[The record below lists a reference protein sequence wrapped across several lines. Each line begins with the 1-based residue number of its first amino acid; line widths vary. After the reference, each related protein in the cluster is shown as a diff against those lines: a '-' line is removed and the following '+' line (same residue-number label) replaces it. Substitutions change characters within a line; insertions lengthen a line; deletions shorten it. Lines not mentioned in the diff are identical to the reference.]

1 MEQDAYQ
8 SLQDDR
14 TIRVE
19 RAAENNLQ
27 HIDVDIPRNQLVVVT
42 GVSGS
47 GKSSLAFNTLHAE
60 GQRRYLETFSAYAR
74 QFMGGLERPK
84 VERITGLSP
93 VIAIEQKTISRN
105 PRSTVGTVTE
115 LLDFLRVLY
124 ARAATA
130 YSSATGEPMVRFTD
144 EGILSRIIEDYGG
157 ERLLLL
163 APLVRGR
170 KGHYRELFETI
181 QKQGYLRAR
190 VDGEVVELEP
200 GFRVDRYKVHD
211 IEVVVD
217 RIVVPDPPALDEDG
231 KPASEDAARV
241 MRSLRTALAMGKG
254 SMMVLPVDD
263 AVPRH
268 FSRALMCPTTGI
280 SYPEPEPNLFSFNS
294 PYGACSTC
302 NGLGQVAEAS
312 RELIIPDGTKNLR
325 QGGLAPLGALKT
337 GWTRQLVETMLE
349 ASGHSARTPMD
360 DVDEAT
366 LSSILYGADK
376 PVVLPGKAGTKERR
390 VRFDGVIATIER
402 AAKDGSG
409 APLKRWAQKFLHK
422 RPCPSCGGSR
432 LKPTAHQFK
441 VAGATLPEVVSMD
454 LCSLKDWAAGAM
466 DTLGEREAAIA
477 KEPLQEI
484 HARLG
489 FLLDMGLDYL
499 TLDRPAR
506 SLSGGEAQR
515 IRLATQ
521 IGSKLTGVLYILD
534 EPSIG
539 LHQRDN
545 QRLIDSLKTL
555 RDVGNTVIVVEH
567 DEDMMR
573 QADHLIDIGPGA
585 GKHGGYIVA
594 EGAPA
599 SHLAQGSVTA
609 EFLDGRRCIDIP
621 KKRRKGN
628 RKKLA
633 LLGATGHNLKS
644 VDLRLPLG
652 TFMCVTGVSGSGKSS
667 LINQTL
673 HPALHNHF
681 YEETKR
687 PLPFKKINGLKHL
700 DKVIAID
707 QSPIGRTPRSN
718 PATYTGVFSEIR
730 NLFTQLPEAKIRGYK
745 PGRFSFNVV
754 GGRCETC
761 KGAGLR
767 TIEMNFLPDV
777 HVQCEDCGG
786 KRYNRETVE
795 IRYRGKSI
803 SDVLDMTI
811 EEALV
816 FFEAHPKIKRVC
828 STLRD
833 VGLGYLTLGQPSTTL
848 SGGEAQRV
856 KLSTE
861 LARKDTG
868 NTLYILDEP
877 TTGLHFQDV
886 EMLLNVLHRLVD
898 QGNTVLVI
906 EHQLDV
912 ACNAD
917 HIIDIGPEG
926 GHGGGTIV
934 SQGTPEEVAEA
945 GIGSTAGFIREILE
959 RNVNT

>member
-652 TFMCVTGVSGSGKSS
+652 TFMCITGVSGSGKSS

>member
-1 MEQDAYQ
+1 MQMEQDAYAA
-8 SLQDDR
+8 LQDDR

-19 RAAENNLQ
+19 KAAENNLQ
-27 HIDVDIPRNQLVVVT
+27 SIDVDIPRDQLVVVT

-47 GKSSLAFNTLHAE
+47 GKSSLAFDTLHAE

-115 LLDFLRVLY
+115 LLDFLRVLF

-144 EGILSRIIEDYGG
+144 EGILSRVISDYAG
-157 ERLLLL
+157 ERLLIL

-190 VDGEVVELEP
+190 VDGEVVELDP
-200 GFRVDRYKVHD
+200 GFRVDRYKIHD
-211 IEVVVD
+211 IEVVID
-217 RIVVPDPPALDEDG
+217 RIVVPEPPALNSEG
-231 KPASEDAARV
+231 KPNGEEAERV
-241 MRSLRTALAMGKG
+241 LRSLRTALAMGKG
-254 SMMVLPVDD
+254 SMMVLPLDE

-294 PYGACSTC
+294 PYGACPTC

-312 RELIIPDGTKNLR
+312 KALIIPDGSKNLR
-325 QGGLAPLGALKT
+325 QGGLAPLGVLKT
-337 GWTRQLVETMLE
+337 GWTRQVVEVMLE
-349 ASGHSARTPMD
+349 AGGHSIRTPMD

-366 LSSILYGADK
+366 LSSILYGAEQ
-376 PVVLPGKAGTKERR
+376 PVVIPGKAGTKERR
-390 VRFDGVIATIER
+390 VRFDGVIAAIER

-441 VAGATLPEVVSMD
+441 IAGATLVAMD
-454 LCSLKDWAAGAM
+454 LRDLVQWSDNALS
-466 DTLGEREAAIA
+466 TLGEREAAIA
-477 KEPLQEI
+477 QEPLQEI
-484 HARLG
+484 SSRLG

-585 GKHGGYIVA
+585 GKHGGHVVA
-594 EGAPA
+594 EGPPSA
-599 SHLAQGSVTA
+599 HLAQDSVTA
-609 EFLDGRRCIDIP
+609 QFLDGRRNIAIP
-621 KKRRKGN
+621 EKRRKGN

-633 LLGATGHNLKS
+633 LLGATGHNLKG

-652 TFMCVTGVSGSGKSS
+652 TFICITGVSGSGKST
-667 LINQTL
+667 LVNQTL

-687 PLPFKKINGLKHL
+687 PLPFAKLNGLQHL

-718 PATYTGVFSEIR
+718 PATSTGVFNEIR

-745 PGRFSFNVV
+745 PGRFSFNVT

-777 HVQCEDCGG
+777 HVPCDDCGG

-795 IRYRGKSI
+795 VRYRGKSI
-803 SDVLDMTI
+803 ADVLAMTV
-811 EEALV
+811 EEALE

-833 VGLGYLTLGQPSTTL
+833 VGLGYITLGQPSTTL

-868 NTLYILDEP
+868 NTFYILDEP

-917 HIIDIGPEG
+917 YIVDIGPEG
-926 GHGGGTIV
+926 GSGGGHIV
-934 SQGTPEEVAEA
+934 AQGTPEEVGNAGKGATAEHIKA
-945 GIGSTAGFIREILE
+945 TLE
-959 RNVNT
+959 RRKPV

>member
-1 MEQDAYQ
+1 MMDAYAT
-8 SLQDDR
+8 LQDDR

-27 HIDVDIPRNQLVVVT
+27 HIDVDIPRDQLVVVT

-47 GKSSLAFNTLHAE
+47 GKSSLAFDTLHAE

-115 LLDFLRVLY
+115 LLDFLRVLF

-144 EGILSRIIEDYGG
+144 EGILSRIVEDYAG

-190 VDGEVVELEP
+190 VDGEVVELEK

-217 RIVVPDPPALDEDG
+217 RIVVPAPPALDDDG
-231 KPASEDAARV
+231 KPAHEDAERV
-241 MRSLRTALAMGKG
+241 MRSVRTALAMGKG

-263 AVPRH
+263 ALPRH

-312 RELIIPDGTKNLR
+312 RELIIPDGSKNLR

-337 GWTRQLVETMLE
+337 GWTRTVVEAML
-349 ASGHSARTPMD
+349 AAGGYSARTPFD
-360 DVDEAT
+360 EVDEAT
-366 LSSILYGADK
+366 LSGILYGADQ
-376 PVVLPGKAGTKERR
+376 PVVVPGKAGTKERR

-402 AAKDGSG
+402 TAKEGSG

-422 RPCPSCGGSR
+422 RPCPACEGSR

-441 VAGATLPEVVSMD
+441 IAGATLPDVVTMD
-454 LCSLKDWAAGAM
+454 LRDLQAWADGAM
-466 DTLGEREAAIA
+466 QSLGEREAAIA

-585 GKHGGYIVA
+585 GKHGGHVVA
-594 EGAPA
+594 QGPPA

-609 EFLDGRRCIDIP
+609 QFLDGR
-621 KKRRKGN
+621 K
-628 RKKLA
+628 
-633 LLGATGHNLKS
+633 
-644 VDLRLPLG
+644 
-652 TFMCVTGVSGSGKSS
+652 
-667 LINQTL
+667 Q
-673 HPALHNHF
+673 
-681 YEETKR
+681 
-687 PLPFKKINGLKHL
+687 
-700 DKVIAID
+700 IAI
-707 QSPIGRTPRSN
+707 P
-718 PATYTGVFSEIR
+718 
-730 NLFTQLPEAKIRGYK
+730 
-745 PGRFSFNVV
+745 
-754 GGRCETC
+754 CHTC
-761 KGAGLR
+761 L
-767 TIEMNFLPDV
+767 
-777 HVQCEDCGG
+777 
-786 KRYNRETVE
+786 
-795 IRYRGKSI
+795 SI
-803 SDVLDMTI
+803 W
-811 EEALV
+811 
-816 FFEAHPKIKRVC
+816 
-828 STLRD
+828 
-833 VGLGYLTLGQPSTTL
+833 
-848 SGGEAQRV
+848 
-856 KLSTE
+856 
-861 LARKDTG
+861 
-868 NTLYILDEP
+868 
-877 TTGLHFQDV
+877 
-886 EMLLNVLHRLVD
+886 
-898 QGNTVLVI
+898 
-906 EHQLDV
+906 
-912 ACNAD
+912 
-917 HIIDIGPEG
+917 
-926 GHGGGTIV
+926 
-934 SQGTPEEVAEA
+934 
-945 GIGSTAGFIREILE
+945 
-959 RNVNT
+959 

>member
-1 MEQDAYQ
+1 MAQDVYP
-8 SLQDDR
+8 SLQDER
-14 TIRVE
+14 IIRVE
-19 RAAENNLQ
+19 RAGENNLQ
-27 HIDVDIPRNQLVVVT
+27 DIDVTIPRNKLVVIT

-47 GKSSLAFNTLHAE
+47 GKSSLAFDTLHAE

-144 EGILSRIIEDYGG
+144 EGILARIAQDHAG

-170 KGHYRELFETI
+170 KGHYRELFESI

-200 GFRVDRYKVHD
+200 GYRVDRYKVHD

-217 RIVVPDPPALDEDG
+217 RIVMPEVPALDDEG
-231 KPASEDAARV
+231 KPADEETERV
-241 MRSLRTALAMGKG
+241 MRSVRTALAMGKG

-263 AVPRH
+263 AIPRH

-294 PYGACSTC
+294 PYGACPSC
-302 NGLGQVAEAS
+302 NGLGQVAEADRS
-312 RELIIPDGTKNLR
+312 LIIPDETKNLR
-325 QGGLAPLGALKT
+325 QGGLAPLGALKA
-337 GWTRQLVETMLE
+337 GWTRDVVLALLVDG
-349 ASGHSARTPMD
+349 GHSARTPMG

-366 LSSILYGADK
+366 LSKILYGDDK
-376 PVVLPGKAGTKERR
+376 PVVLPGKAGTKERK

-409 APLKRWAQKFLHK
+409 APLRRWAQRFLHK
-422 RPCPSCGGSR
+422 RPCPACGGSR
-432 LKPTAHQFK
+432 LKPTAHQFRI
-441 VAGATLPEVVSMD
+441 ADATLPDVVAMD
-454 LCSLKDWAAGAM
+454 LASLARWAQEAADGM
-466 DTLGEREAAIA
+466 DARQAAIA
-477 KEPLQEI
+477 TEPLKEI
-484 HARLG
+484 AGRLG
-489 FLLDMGLDYL
+489 FLLDMGLEYL

-585 GKHGGYIVA
+585 GKHGGQVVA
-594 EGAPA
+594 EGPPSA
-599 SHLAQGSVTA
+599 HMAQGSVTA
-609 EFLDGRRCIDIP
+609 DFIDGRRHIAIP
-621 KKRRKGN
+621 AKRRKGN

-644 VDLRLPLG
+644 VDLKLPLG
-652 TFMCVTGVSGSGKSS
+652 TLTCVTGVSGSGKSS

-673 HPALHNHF
+673 HPALHNHYF
-681 YEETKR
+681 EETKR
-687 PLPFKKINGLKHL
+687 PLPFKKINGLQHL

-718 PATYTGVFSEIR
+718 PATYTGVFNEIR

-745 PGRFSFNVV
+745 PGRFSFNVA
-754 GGRCETC
+754 GGRCDTC

-777 HVQCEDCGG
+777 HVPCEDCGG

-795 IRYRGKSI
+795 VRYRGKSI
-803 SDVLDMTI
+803 ADILGMTV
-811 EEALV
+811 EEALE
-816 FFEAHPKIKRVC
+816 FFEAYPKIKRVC
-828 STLRD
+828 GTLRD
-833 VGLGYLTLGQPSTTL
+833 VGLGYITLGQPSTTL

-856 KLSTE
+856 KLATE

-868 NTLYILDEP
+868 NTFYILDEP

-898 QGNTVLVI
+898 QGNSVLVI

-912 ACNAD
+912 ICNAD
-917 HIIDIGPEG
+917 YVIDIGPEG
-926 GHGGGTIV
+926 GHGGGQIV
-934 SQGTPEEVAEA
+934 SEGTPEEVAA
-945 GIGSTAGFIREILE
+945 NGQGATAPHIAATLKARTS
-959 RNVNT
+959 V

>member
-1 MEQDAYQ
+1 MEQDLYP

-14 TIRVE
+14 VIRVE
-19 RAAENNLQ
+19 RAGENNLQ
-27 HIDVDIPRNQLVVVT
+27 DIDVTIPRNRLVVVT

-47 GKSSLAFNTLHAE
+47 GKSSLAFDTLHAE

-115 LLDFLRVLY
+115 LLDFLRVLF
-124 ARAATA
+124 ARASTA

-144 EGILSRIIEDYGG
+144 EGILGRIAQDHAG

-170 KGHYRELFETI
+170 KGHYRELFESI

-217 RIVVPDPPALDEDG
+217 RIVVPDAPALNEEGGPGDE
-231 KPASEDAARV
+231 EMERV

-254 SMMVLPVDD
+254 SMMVLPLDD
-263 AVPRH
+263 AIPRH

-294 PYGACSTC
+294 PYGACPTC
-302 NGLGQVAEAS
+302 NGLGQVAEAD
-312 RELIIPDGTKNLR
+312 RDLIIPDGGKNLR
-325 QGGLAPLGALKT
+325 QGGLAPLGVLKT
-337 GWTRQLVETMLE
+337 GWTRDIVEALLV
-349 ASGHSARTPMD
+349 AGGHDARTPMG

-366 LSSILYGADK
+366 LSRILYGAEQQ
-376 PVVLPGKAGTKERR
+376 VVVPGKAGTKERR
-390 VRFDGVIATIER
+390 VRFDGVIAAVER
-402 AAKDGSG
+402 AAKEGSG
-409 APLKRWAQKFLHK
+409 APLRRWAQQFMHK
-422 RPCPSCGGSR
+422 RPCPACTGSR
-432 LKPTAHQFK
+432 LKPTAHQFRI
-441 VAGATLPEVVSMD
+441 AGATLPDVAAMD
-454 LCSLKDWAAGAM
+454 LAHLADWIGRAGSGM
-466 DTLGEREAAIA
+466 DGRQAAIA
-477 KEPLQEI
+477 REPLKEI
-484 HARLG
+484 AGRLG

-521 IGSKLTGVLYILD
+521 IGSRLTGVLYILD

-545 QRLIDSLKTL
+545 QRLIDSLKAL

-585 GKHGGYIVA
+585 GKHGGQVVA
-594 EGAPA
+594 EGPPA
-599 SHLAQGSVTA
+599 SHLALGSVTA
-609 EFLDGRRCIDIP
+609 EYIDGRKQIP
-621 KKRRKGN
+621 IPAQRRKGN
-628 RKKLA
+628 GKKLS
-633 LLGATGHNLKS
+633 LLGATGHNLQS
-644 VDLRLPLG
+644 IDLKLPLG
-652 TFMCVTGVSGSGKSS
+652 TFICVTGVSGSGKST

-673 HPALHNHF
+673 HPALHNHY

-687 PLPFKKINGLKHL
+687 PLPFKKISGLEHL

-718 PATYTGVFSEIR
+718 PATYTGLFNEIR
-730 NLFTQLPEAKIRGYK
+730 SLFTQLPEAKIRGYK
-745 PGRFSFNVV
+745 PGRFSFNVA
-754 GGRCETC
+754 GGRCESC

-777 HVQCEDCGG
+777 HVPCEDCGG

-795 IRYRGKSI
+795 VRYRGKSI
-803 SDVLDMTI
+803 ADVLGMTV
-811 EEALV
+811 EEALE
-816 FFEAHPKIKRVC
+816 FFEAYPKIKRVC
-828 STLRD
+828 ATLRD
-833 VGLGYLTLGQPSTTL
+833 VGLGYITLGQPSTTL

-856 KLSTE
+856 KLATE

-868 NTLYILDEP
+868 NTFYILDEP

-886 EMLLNVLHRLVD
+886 AMLLDVLHRLVG

-912 ACNAD
+912 ICNAD
-917 HIIDIGPEG
+917 HIVDIGPEG
-926 GHGGGTIV
+926 GNAGGTIV
-934 SQGTPEEVAEA
+934 CQGTPESVAA
-945 GIGSTAGFIREILE
+945 QGRGATAPHIRTTLGR
-959 RNVNT
+959 RN

>member
-144 EGILSRIIEDYGG
+144 EGILSRIIDDYGG

-190 VDGEVVELEP
+190 VDGDVVELEP

-217 RIVVPDPPALDEDG
+217 RIVVPDPPALDEEG

-325 QGGLAPLGALKT
+325 QGGLAPLGALKA
-337 GWTRQLVETMLE
+337 GWTRQLVETMLI
-349 ASGHSARTPMD
+349 AGGHSARTPMN

-454 LCSLKDWAAGAM
+454 LRSLKDWAAGAM
-466 DTLGEREAAIA
+466 ETLGEREAAIA
-477 KEPLQEI
+477 KEPLKEI

-594 EGAPA
+594 EGAPE

-609 EFLDGRRCIDIP
+609 EFLDGRRCIEIP
-621 KKRRKGN
+621 TKRRKGN

-652 TFMCVTGVSGSGKSS
+652 TFICVTGVSGSGKSS

-687 PLPFKKINGLKHL
+687 PLPFKKINGLQHL

-886 EMLLNVLHRLVD
+886 AMLLNVLHRLVD

-926 GHGGGTIV
+926 GQGGGTIV
-934 SQGTPEEVAEA
+934 SEGTPETVAMA
-945 GIGSTAGFIREILE
+945 AIGSTSGFIREVLE
-959 RNVNT
+959 RKVNT